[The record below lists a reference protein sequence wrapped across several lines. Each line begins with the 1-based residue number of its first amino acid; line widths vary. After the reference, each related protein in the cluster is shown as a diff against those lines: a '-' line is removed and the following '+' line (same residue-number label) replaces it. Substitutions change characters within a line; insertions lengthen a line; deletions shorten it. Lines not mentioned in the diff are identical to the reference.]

1 MSKRA
6 SKKEESLYEPIMKA
20 LKRVFSCLGECYL
33 EISAKG
39 FSNKVKKAF
48 DDVAL
53 YMITVERFFPDISG
67 FVKTKYSTDII
78 TVEVKPEK
86 PMIKD
91 VFQTKDYAQIF
102 NAKYSILV
110 SPKTI
115 SEERRRLILKR
126 RELISRYGREPVVI
140 ARFDKVMEEFEIDEE
155 LYYGSLPEPFKSH
168 RKALEAENLE
178 IVAVG
183 FGEKPE
189 RNVGVSVKNVGDV
202 AVKIVEA
209 RLNDLSLVQNV
220 TLQPRGRAYIEL
232 SKEWAS
238 EKEYKIELIT
248 ENGKKVSFKT
258 KAPKIPSFYKPIR

>member
-20 LKRVFSCLGECYL
+20 LKRVFSCLGECHL

-110 SPKTI
+110 SPKAI

-168 RKALEAENLE
+168 RKALEAENLTF
-178 IVAVG
+178 AMD
-183 FGEKPE
+183 FDKKAE
-189 RNVGVSVKNVGDV
+189 RPMVVVTNVGGV
-202 AVKIVEA
+202 AVKIAEA
-209 RLNDLSLVQNV
+209 TLAGQSLLQNV
-220 TLQPRGRAYIEL
+220 ALEPGGRTQIEVPKDWSNWIRRTGARVQL
-232 SKEWAS
+232 EV
-238 EKEYKIELIT
+238 IT
-248 ENGKKVSFKT
+248 EIGKKFSFEIE
-258 KAPKIPSFYKPIR
+258 AS